1 MRKIALAF
9 AAMTISAAPA
19 HAQFENF
26 FSSNGF
32 AGFDGNTANA
42 GCVSGA
48 SGTAGM
54 GLGGTTCSSTS
65 GGSYDSQSFAAQT
78 GTFDGDIAG
87 GFSNNAANSH
97 GISSIWVSDGGDKT
111 GGNTIG
117 GANNT
122 ASSAGLSYTGGT
134 WGVYDQGSFSSFN
147 GGSTVTTNSFFT
159 SNFGAD

>member
-19 HAQFENF
+19 SAQFENF
-26 FSSNGF
+26 FGSNGF

-48 SGTAGM
+48 SGTGM

-65 GGSYDSQSFAAQT
+65 GGSYNSQRT
-78 GTFDGDIAG
+78 GTFDGEIVG
-87 GFSNNAANSH
+87 GFSNNSANSH
-97 GISSIWVSDGGDKT
+97 GISSIWASDGGDKT

-122 ASSAGLSYTGGT
+122 ASSAGLSYSGGT
-134 WGVYDQGSFSSFN
+134 
-147 GGSTVTTNSFFT
+147 
-159 SNFGAD
+159 

>member
-19 HAQFENF
+19 SAQFENF
-26 FSSNGF
+26 FGSNGF

-48 SGTAGM
+48 SGTGM

-65 GGSYDSQSFAAQT
+65 GGSYNSQSFASQT
-78 GTFDGDIAG
+78 GTFDGEIVG
-87 GFSNNAANSH
+87 GFSNNSANSH
-97 GISSIWVSDGGDKT
+97 GISSIWASDGGDKT
-111 GGNTIG
+111 G

-122 ASSAGLSYTGGT
+122 ASSAGLSYSGGT
-134 WGVYDQGSFSSFN
+134 WGVYDQGSFASFN